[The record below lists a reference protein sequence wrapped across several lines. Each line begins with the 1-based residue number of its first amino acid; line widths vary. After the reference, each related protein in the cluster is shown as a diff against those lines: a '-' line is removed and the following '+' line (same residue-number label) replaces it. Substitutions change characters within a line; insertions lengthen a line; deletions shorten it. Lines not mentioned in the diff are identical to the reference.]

1 MGRKTQEKKE
11 AEMPTIAKY
20 IRPYLGRISIQ
31 MLIKIS
37 GTVIELFLPAML
49 SIIIDDYAKRPGG
62 ERGVWMMG
70 GVMVLLAV
78 LAWLGNCVAN
88 RMSTNVTREITRNL
102 RRDLFRRITALSA
115 AQQDH
120 LTDAS
125 LISRLTSDTYNV
137 HNMIDRMQ
145 RLGVR
150 APMLLIGGIIVSL
163 VMEPVLTLVL
173 IATLPL
179 LAATVIWSSKKGV
192 PLFTWVQEGQDK
204 MVRKVQENMAGAR
217 VIRALSRTKW
227 EQDAF
232 GQVNSDLAARQRKAD
247 LTMAKVSPITSFIL
261 NASLA
266 FVVLVGAHR
275 VHMGVIGPGK
285 IISFLSFVTIILNAL
300 LMVTRIFVM
309 YSKGSAS
316 ARRIE
321 EVLLMEQDLEQTPA
335 RETPEEA
342 HIVFDHVSF
351 SYNKKHKNV
360 SDLDF
365 AVGRGQTLGIIGP
378 TGSGKSTLL
387 SLLMRQYDADAGE
400 IRIGGKP
407 IQSLSREELHS
418 QMGVVFQYDF
428 LMADTLRENIRFGR
442 EIEDAALLDAIDCA
456 QASFIHEKEGGL
468 DFELNVKGRNLSG
481 GQQQRVLICRALA
494 GDPRILLL
502 DDCSSALDF
511 RTDRELRHA
520 LRERHGLATTVIVAQ
535 RVSAVMAADL
545 ILVMDKGQIIGQGT
559 HSELMDQ
566 CPLYRELCRLQLGG
580 DAA

>member
-1 MGRKTQEKKE
+1 MR
-11 AEMPTIAKY
+11 TIAKY
-20 IRPYLGRISIQ
+20 IKPYLGRISFQ

-49 SIIIDDYAKRPGG
+49 SVIIDDYAKRPGG
-62 ERGVWMMG
+62 EKGVWLMG
-70 GVMVLLAV
+70 GLMVLCAL
-78 LAWLGNCVAN
+78 LAWLFNCCAN
-88 RMSTNVTREITRNL
+88 RMSTTVTREITRSM
-102 RRDLFRRITALSA
+102 RRDLFARITSLSA
-115 AQQDH
+115 AQQDKA
-120 LTDAS
+120 TDAS

-150 APMLLIGGIIVSL
+150 APMLLIGGVIVSM

-179 LAATVIWSSKKGV
+179 LALTVIWSSKKGV
-192 PLFTWVQEGQDK
+192 PLFTHVQEGQDK
-204 MVRKVQENMAGAR
+204 MVRKVQENMTGAR

-232 GQVNSDLAARQRKAD
+232 GEVNSDLAARQRKAD
-247 LTMAKVSPITSFIL
+247 LTMARVSPVTSFIL

-275 VHMGVIGPGK
+275 VHLGLIGPGK

-316 ARRIE
+316 AKRIE
-321 EVLLMEQDLEQTPA
+321 EILLMESDLQTT
-335 RETPEEA
+335 EKTKTQEEA

-351 SYNKKHKNV
+351 SYNKKYNNV
-360 SDLDF
+360 TNLHFS
-365 AVGRGQTLGIIGP
+365 VGHGQTLGIIGP

-387 SLLMRQYDADAGE
+387 SLLMRQYDADEGE

-407 IQSLSREELHS
+407 IQSLTKEELHS
-418 QMGVVFQYDF
+418 RLGVVFQYDF
-428 LMADTLRENIRFGR
+428 LMADTIRENIRFGR
-442 EIEDAALLDAIDCA
+442 NVEENAMLDAVECA

-494 GDPRILLL
+494 SDPRVLLL

-520 LRERHGLATTVIVAQ
+520 LRRRHGQATTVIVAQ

-545 ILVMDKGQIIGQGT
+545 ILVMDKGCIIGQGT
-559 HSELMDQ
+559 HGELLEN
-566 CPLYRELCRLQLGG
+566 CPMYRELCQLQLGG
-580 DAA
+580 EAV

>member
-1 MGRKTQEKKE
+1 MR
-11 AEMPTIAKY
+11 TIARY
-20 IRPYLGRISIQ
+20 IKPYTGRISIQ
-31 MLIKIS
+31 MLIKIT

-49 SIIIDDYAKRPGG
+49 SVIIDTYAKQPGG
-62 ERGVWMMG
+62 EKGVWLMG
-70 GVMVLLAV
+70 GTMVLFAV
-78 LAWLGNCVAN
+78 LAWLGNCIAN
-88 RMSTNVTREITRNL
+88 RMSTSITREITRSL
-102 RRDLFRRITALSA
+102 RRDLFQRITTLSA
-115 AQQDH
+115 AQQDR

-150 APMLLIGGIIVSL
+150 APMLLVGGIIVSM

-192 PLFTWVQEGQDK
+192 PLFTWVQEGQDR

-217 VIRALSRTKW
+217 VIRALSRTGW

-232 GQVNSDLAARQRKAD
+232 GEVNSELAARQRKAD
-247 LTMAKVSPITSFIL
+247 LTMARVSPITSFIL

-266 FVVLVGAHR
+266 FVVLVGAYR
-275 VHMGVIGPGK
+275 VHQGVIGPGK

-316 ARRIE
+316 AKRIE
-321 EVLLMEQDLEQTPA
+321 EVLLMPQDLQQEERVHTP
-335 RETPEEA
+335 RQQ
-342 HIVFDHVSF
+342 HIVFDNISF
-351 SYNKKHKNV
+351 SYNKKYNNV
-360 SDLDF
+360 SDLSFSIDH
-365 AVGRGQTLGIIGP
+365 GQTLGVIGP

-387 SLLMRQYDADAGE
+387 ALLMRQYDADAGE
-400 IRIGGKP
+400 ILLDGKP
-407 IQSLSREELHS
+407 IQSLTKEELHNRL
-418 QMGVVFQYDF
+418 GVVFQYDF
-428 LMADTLRENIRFGR
+428 LMADSIRENIRFGR
-442 EIEDAALLDAIDCA
+442 DIEEAAMLEAVDCA
-456 QASFIHEKEGGL
+456 QAGFIHEKEGGL
-468 DFELNVKGRNLSG
+468 DFPLNVKGRNLSG
-481 GQQQRVLICRALA
+481 GQQQRVLIARALA

-545 ILVMDKGQIIGQGT
+545 ILVMDKGHIIGKGT
-559 HSELMDQ
+559 HEELMKT
-566 CPLYRELCRLQLGG
+566 CPMYRELCQLQLGG
-580 DAA
+580 EAA